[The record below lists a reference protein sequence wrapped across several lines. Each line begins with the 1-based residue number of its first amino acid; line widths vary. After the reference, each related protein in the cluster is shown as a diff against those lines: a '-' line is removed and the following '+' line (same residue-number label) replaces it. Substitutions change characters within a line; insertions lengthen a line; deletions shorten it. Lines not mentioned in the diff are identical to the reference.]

1 MIAKGTS
8 TSPVSTSDL
17 TIFYGAGTPGTGAYI
32 PPMAERPYPS
42 SSISNVNASDS
53 SVSLDFKHSAKD
65 PITPSL
71 VTPDLD
77 VQASLN
83 ITEDLDNG
91 ILNVTG
97 EFTGDAF
104 PSTEAFITN
113 QSGKTNLL
121 LGAHKE
127 KGGLEKLFGEN
138 KRPTFSVNMQ
148 VNIDSKGNFTGV
160 TQGDKTYTV
169 QEWNKHVQDTFN
181 K

>member
-1 MIAKGTS
+1 
-8 TSPVSTSDL
+8 
-17 TIFYGAGTPGTGAYI
+17 
-32 PPMAERPYPS
+32 MAERPDPS

-104 PSTEAFITN
+104 PSTEAFITD

-181 K
+181 KF